1 MSLKTK
7 IALIIISL
15 VLIPPLTIGLQLM
28 IQRNLGSGS
37 PEASFIAIRLLAR
50 NLDSAVASRNFD
62 AFTSL
67 PKGAELAVST
77 DNGEVLYASASGIA
91 NRDAVIRSTTGEGK
105 NGQSV
110 EGSGLDLHVF
120 RFSSS
125 GITGTAYLTTPG
137 GLAVNFENP
146 VFLHLPITLGFFL
159 VAISI
164 FAGVVLRSLGRSI
177 RQLEDATRRI
187 ALGDLDSSAVD
198 GLGDLASL
206 GLAMDRMRIQLK
218 EDRQRRDRFIMGVSH
233 DLKTPLAVIK
243 GYLDA
248 LDDGMAETPGQ
259 RAHYVG
265 IMRDRT
271 DILAARI
278 DHLIELSH
286 TTTSEWSYGLQ
297 ERDFMPFLHEAL
309 DPLAEYCTVRGCTL
323 QRSLTLGPGPVLAF
337 DPDMVT
343 RILENLV
350 ENAIAYGDKGKPI
363 SVKAAQTAT
372 GLELRVENEGGGIP
386 AADLRKVFEPFFRG
400 NKGRNDGGFGLGL
413 ASVQSIVESHGWS
426 IRAESIPGGRTS
438 FIMDIPNQ
446 PLVQE
451 SR

>member
-7 IALIIISL
+7 FALIIISL

-28 IQRNLGSGS
+28 IQRNLSSGS

-50 NLDSAVASRNFD
+50 NLNSAVATGNFD
-62 AFTSL
+62 AFAAL

-77 DNGEVLYASASGIA
+77 DEGGLLYASPDGLA
-91 NRDAVIRSTTGEGK
+91 NRDAVIRSTTREGSE
-105 NGQSV
+105 GQNL

-120 RFSSS
+120 RFNT
-125 GITGTAYLTTPG
+125 GGRTGTAYLTTPG
-137 GLAVNFENP
+137 GLAVNFGNP
-146 VFLHLPITLGFFL
+146 ALLHLPITLGFFL
-159 VAISI
+159 VGISI
-164 FAGVVLRSLGRSI
+164 FAGSVLRRLGNSI
-177 RQLEDATRRI
+177 RQLEAATRRI
-187 ALGDLDSSAVD
+187 ALGDLDSSSAD

-259 RAHYVG
+259 RAHYIG

-271 DILAARI
+271 DILAARV
-278 DHLIELSH
+278 DHLVELSY
-286 TTTSEWSYGLQ
+286 TTTTEWRYGLQ
-297 ERDFMPFLHEAL
+297 ERDFIPFLNQAL
-309 DPLAEYCTVRGCTL
+309 NPLAEYCTVRGCTL
-323 QRSLTLGPGPVLAF
+323 QRNLPSGPGPVLAF

-343 RILENLV
+343 RVLENLV
-350 ENAIAYGDKGKPI
+350 ENAIAYGDKGRPL
-363 SVKAAQTAT
+363 SVKAAKTAT
-372 GLELRVENEGGGIP
+372 GLELRVENEGGDIP

-413 ASVQSIVESHGWS
+413 ASVQSIVESHGWF
-426 IRAESIPGGRTS
+426 IRAESIPGGKTS
-438 FIMDIPNQ
+438 FIIDIPNQ
-446 PLVQE
+446 PLA
-451 SR
+451 